1 MTKTKQ
7 TKLIQK
13 GFEAITRIFMKYDV
27 LGKRPVDIGNG
38 IKISASNI
46 HTIEAIGKGYGTT
59 VTSLSN
65 YFMITKGAVSQ
76 VVSKL
81 QKDGYIKKTDS
92 NSKTIILEL
101 TDLGKLANKYHDKY
115 NEAFLQKLVLLE
127 NKYSISEIE
136 SFINILTEIDG
147 IFGETIDLI
156 KLK

>member
-1 MTKTKQ
+1 
-7 TKLIQK
+7 
-13 GFEAITRIFMKYDV
+13 
-27 LGKRPVDIGNG
+27 
-38 IKISASNI
+38 
-46 HTIEAIGKGYGTT
+46 
-59 VTSLSN
+59 
-65 YFMITKGAVSQ
+65 MITKGAVSQ

-127 NKYSISEIE
+127 NKYSTSEIE